1 LKVELSGAEETKEG
15 GVVESKR
22 CIWGEEVRRMSG
34 KKGRLS
40 GRLIDWVDRV
50 QKRRGGRFRGE

>member
-1 LKVELSGAEETKEG
+1 VASSNLRGVSGVG
-15 GVVESKR
+15 
-22 CIWGEEVRRMSG
+22 EVRRTSG